1 MSMSATSLLVSCV
14 FYASDAHSV
23 DDLISKWR
31 RWAPLK
37 LREVERMLGVRV
49 ADRRETMEYER
60 AVRGMSEEEELEYVR
75 RKYGEEL
82 GWDDDG
88 QDDSRSSA

>member
-1 MSMSATSLLVSCV
+1 
-14 FYASDAHSV
+14 V

-37 LREVERMLGVRV
+37 LREVERMLGVR
-49 ADRRETMEYER
+49 ADRREAMEYER
-60 AVRGMSEEEELEYVR
+60 AVRGMSEDEELEYVR

-82 GWDDDG
+82 RWDYDG
-88 QDDSRSSA
+88 QDDSR